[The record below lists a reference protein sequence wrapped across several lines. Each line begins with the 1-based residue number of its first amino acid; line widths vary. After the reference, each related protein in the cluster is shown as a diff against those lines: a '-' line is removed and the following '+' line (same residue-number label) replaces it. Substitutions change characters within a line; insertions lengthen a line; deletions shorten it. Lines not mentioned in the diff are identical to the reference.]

1 MSKYS
6 QSPKVTES
14 GLPALSAQMKRL
26 RLKFLKS
33 VKSESLDQA
42 LETLRLNL
50 AKEKDET
57 ARLGSLA
64 AQTWLIRQRLLSIAS
79 DDVPQVADCLE
90 VLEPARSKLNF
101 VPKTPTQEQL
111 MKSFIR
117 FADTLSTSMG
127 KAFSWCIVILMGGT
141 VYEVVMAYAFNKPTL
156 WNFDFSMQMYGAILM
171 MSGAYCLATEAHVR
185 GDVIYRL
192 FNQKTQAWI
201 DLVLY
206 FIFFFPGVI
215 ALAFYG
221 YEYAAQAWKIKE
233 TSWSSPAQIQIYMV
247 KSMIPAAG
255 ILLIIQGISEVF
267 RSILCIKVGQWP
279 ARMVVAEET
288 EKILMRTSQEE
299 DNKNA
304 V

>member
-1 MSKYS
+1 
-6 QSPKVTES
+6 
-14 GLPALSAQMKRL
+14 
-26 RLKFLKS
+26 
-33 VKSESLDQA
+33 
-42 LETLRLNL
+42 
-50 AKEKDET
+50 
-57 ARLGSLA
+57 
-64 AQTWLIRQRLLSIAS
+64 
-79 DDVPQVADCLE
+79 
-90 VLEPARSKLNF
+90 
-101 VPKTPTQEQL
+101 
-111 MKSFIR
+111 
-117 FADTLSTSMG
+117 MG

-192 FNQKTQAWI
+192 FSQRTQAWI

-206 FIFFFPGVI
+206 FIFFFPGVV

-221 YEYAAQAWKIKE
+221 YEYAALAWKIKE

-255 ILLIIQGISEVF
+255 ILLIIQGISEVC
-267 RSILCIKVGQWP
+267 RSIICIQEGKWP

-288 EKILMRTSQEE
+288 EQVLMRAAQDE
-299 DNKNA
+299 DKNN
-304 V
+304 VI

>member
-1 MSKYS
+1 M
-6 QSPKVTES
+6 
-14 GLPALSAQMKRL
+14 
-26 RLKFLKS
+26 
-33 VKSESLDQA
+33 
-42 LETLRLNL
+42 
-50 AKEKDET
+50 
-57 ARLGSLA
+57 
-64 AQTWLIRQRLLSIAS
+64 
-79 DDVPQVADCLE
+79 
-90 VLEPARSKLNF
+90 
-101 VPKTPTQEQL
+101 
-111 MKSFIR
+111 MKSFIK

-141 VYEVVMAYAFNKPTL
+141 VYEVVMAYVFNKPTL

-192 FNQKTQAWI
+192 FKPRTQAWL

-206 FIFFFPGVI
+206 FIFFFPGVV

-221 YEYAAQAWKIKE
+221 YEYAALAWKIKE

-255 ILLIIQGISEVF
+255 VLLIIQGISEVF
-267 RSILCIKVGQWP
+267 RSIICIKEGQWP

-288 EKILMRTSQEE
+288 EKILMKKAESE
-299 DNKNA
+299 DQKD
-304 V
+304 VV